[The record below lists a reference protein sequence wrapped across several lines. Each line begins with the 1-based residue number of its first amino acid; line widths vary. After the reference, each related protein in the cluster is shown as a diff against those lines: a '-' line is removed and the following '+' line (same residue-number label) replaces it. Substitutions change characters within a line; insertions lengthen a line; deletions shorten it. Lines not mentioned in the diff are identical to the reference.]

1 MKLSLSE
8 NINDVQYSNDNRIF
22 WFGQGIHNY
31 SCILISKIR
40 EKNHSVCHKTLP
52 FRTQNPWNQ
61 TLASEI
67 KIVEQKDKDTPGRN
81 STHYVT

>member
-1 MKLSLSE
+1 MM
-8 NINDVQYSNDNRIF
+8 YSILMITEY
-22 WFGQGIHNY
+22 FGLG
-31 SCILISKIR
+31 R
-40 EKNHSVCHKTLP
+40 EFTITVAFLFQKYEKKNHSVCHKTLP
-52 FRTQNPWNQ
+52 FRTKNPWNQ